1 MITACRE
8 KLLEAKYFL
17 ECIKE
22 RQSDR
27 DVFKY
32 NLSAFLAA
40 ARSVTFI
47 MQTEFD
53 KVTGFREWYN
63 EKQSNMRNDETMR
76 LLNDKRRI
84 TIHTQPIQPRA
95 HVNINIP
102 VYGTASSNISM
113 VITRADGTIER
124 RETEPTLPLPA
135 PAKTDVTMEWRWYFD
150 ELPEKDVVTLCGE
163 HIIKLET
170 LVAECE
176 SQFTS

>member
-1 MITACRE
+1 MTDSRE

-17 ECIKE
+17 ERMKE
-22 RQSDR
+22 MQSDR

-53 KVTGFREWYN
+53 KVTGFGEWYT
-63 EKQSNMRNDETMR
+63 EKQSKMRNDETMR
-76 LLNDKRRI
+76 LLNDKRVM

-95 HVNINIP
+95 HVNVNITEH
-102 VYGTASSNISM
+102 VTISASISM

-124 RETEPTLPLPA
+124 RESEPTPPPA
-135 PAKTDVTMEWRWYFD
+135 PAKTEVTTEWRWYFD
-150 ELPEKDVVTLCGE
+150 ELSEKDVVTLCGE
-163 HIIKLET
+163 HIVKLET

-176 SQFTS
+176 SQFIS

>member
-95 HVNINIP
+95 HIIVNITEYVTI
-102 VYGTASSNISM
+102 SSSISM
-113 VITRADGTIER
+113 VITRADGSIEKQ
-124 RETEPTLPLPA
+124 ESEPTSPPA
-135 PAKTDVTMEWRWYFD
+135 PAKTDETTEWRWYFD
-150 ELPEKDVVTLCGE
+150 ELPEKDVVTLCQE
-163 HIIKLET
+163 YIVKLET

-176 SQFTS
+176 SRFTS